1 MDKVLLRDTL
11 FKKYFQIENG
21 ISVKEL
27 NEKLFFIP
35 KTWNK
40 LHTLCEK
47 SIRRFDSFSTLE
59 KFKLIE
65 HNNKKYLILKLRIW
79 KYVII
84 DVDEMRNISREDFG
98 KLFDEQF
105 FIDNFDERSEREFF
119 HDFYQIVKYQ
129 GDIQELLNFYLDNE
143 NIFNIPNQIHCK
155 MNEKDAWTYLFID
168 LANASAQL
176 GFQTPDQTLYEQLFL
191 NYDLTPY
198 GMQDAVNKMGKEK
211 IEELFSKMKDI
222 EIPIDCIPQ
231 ELLEYLVSNNI
242 QLQKQ
247 K

>member
-27 NEKLFFIP
+27 NEKLSFIP

-40 LHTLCEK
+40 LRTLCEK

-84 DVDEMRNISREDFG
+84 DVDEMRNISREEFE
-98 KLFDEQF
+98 KLFEEQF
-105 FIDNFDERSEREFF
+105 FIDNFDERSEGEFF
-119 HDFYQIVKYQ
+119 LDFYQVVKYQ
-129 GDIQELLNFYLDNE
+129 GDIQELLNLYFDNE
-143 NIFNIPNQIHCK
+143 NIFNMPNQIHCK

-168 LANASAQL
+168 LANANTQM
-176 GFQTPDQTLYEQLFL
+176 GFQTPDQALYEQLFL

-211 IEELFSKMKDI
+211 MEEIFSKIKDI
-222 EIPIDCIPQ
+222 EIPIYCIPQ

-242 QLQKQ
+242 QLKKQ

>member
-27 NEKLFFIP
+27 NEKLSFIP

-84 DVDEMRNISREDFG
+84 DVDEMRNISREEFE

-105 FIDNFDERSEREFF
+105 FIDNFDERSEGELL
-119 HDFYQIVKYQ
+119 HDFYQVVKYQ
-129 GDIQELLNFYLDNE
+129 GDIQELLNFYFDNE
-143 NIFNIPNQIHCK
+143 NIFNMPNQIHCK
-155 MNEKDAWTYLFID
+155 MNENEAWTYLFID
-168 LANASAQL
+168 LANASVQM

-242 QLQKQ
+242 QLK
-247 K
+247 KKN

>member
-1 MDKVLLRDTL
+1 M
-11 FKKYFQIENG
+11 
-21 ISVKEL
+21 
-27 NEKLFFIP
+27 
-35 KTWNK
+35 
-40 LHTLCEK
+40 
-47 SIRRFDSFSTLE
+47 
-59 KFKLIE
+59 
-65 HNNKKYLILKLRIW
+65 W

-84 DVDEMRNISREDFG
+84 DVDEMKNISREEFET
-98 KLFDEQF
+98 LFNEQF
-105 FIDNFDERSEREFF
+105 FIDNFDERREGEFF
-119 HDFYQIVKYQ
+119 HDFYQVVKYQ

-143 NIFNIPNQIHCK
+143 NIFNMPNQIHCK

-168 LANASAQL
+168 LANASAQM

-211 IEELFSKMKDI
+211 IEEIFSKMKDI

-242 QLQKQ
+242 QLKKQ

>member
-27 NEKLFFIP
+27 NERLSFIP

-40 LHTLCEK
+40 LHALCEK

-84 DVDEMRNISREDFG
+84 DVDEMRNISREEFE

-105 FIDNFDERSEREFF
+105 FMDNFDERSEGKFF
-119 HDFYQIVKYQ
+119 YEFYQIVKYQ

-143 NIFNIPNQIHCK
+143 NIFNMPNQIHCK
-155 MNEKDAWTYLFID
+155 MNENEAWTYLFID
-168 LANASAQL
+168 LANASAQM

-211 IEELFSKMKDI
+211 IEELFSKIKDI

-242 QLQKQ
+242 QLK
-247 K
+247 KPK

>member
-11 FKKYFQIENG
+11 FKKYFQIQDG

-27 NEKLFFIP
+27 NEKLSFIP
-35 KTWNK
+35 ETWNK
-40 LHTLCEK
+40 LHALCEK

-59 KFKLIE
+59 KFKLIK
-65 HNNKKYLILKLRIW
+65 HNNKKYLILKLRMW

-84 DVDEMRNISREDFG
+84 DVDEMKNISREEFET
-98 KLFDEQF
+98 LFNEQF
-105 FIDNFDERSEREFF
+105 FIDNFDERSEGEFF
-119 HDFYQIVKYQ
+119 HDFYQVVKYQ

-143 NIFNIPNQIHCK
+143 NIFNMPNQIHCK

-168 LANASAQL
+168 LANASAQM

-211 IEELFSKMKDI
+211 IEEIFSKMKDI

-242 QLQKQ
+242 QLKKQ

>member
-27 NEKLFFIP
+27 NEKLSFIP

-59 KFKLIE
+59 KFRLIE

-84 DVDEMRNISREDFG
+84 DVDEMRNISRDEFK

-105 FIDNFDERSEREFF
+105 FIDNFDERSEGEFF
-119 HDFYQIVKYQ
+119 HDFYQVVKYQ

-143 NIFNIPNQIHCK
+143 NIFNMPNQIHCK

-168 LANASAQL
+168 LANASAQM

-198 GMQDAVNKMGKEK
+198 GMQDAVNKIGKEK
-211 IEELFSKMKDI
+211 IEEIFSKIKDI
-222 EIPIDCIPQ
+222 EIPIYCIPQ

-242 QLQKQ
+242 QLKKQ